1 MPSQPYNPTAL
12 KKEIAAHSDTLL
24 DIDTQL
30 KQVIEQFEGSNRSAL
45 VLRCNFI
52 LSQCETH
59 LSSLNDIHALIQQ
72 DPELRLSD
80 LLLTQQTALYREYA
94 AITRGLLET
103 LRANQAAEQ
112 TVKETQ
118 RQLEA
123 RLLQIRLDRKKVNHG
138 R

>member
-1 MPSQPYNPTAL
+1 MPSQPYHPAAV
-12 KKEIAAHSDTLL
+12 KKEIAAHSDYLL
-24 DIDTQL
+24 DIDSQL
-30 KQVIEQFEGSNRSAL
+30 RQVIDRFEGKNRSPL

-59 LSSLNDIHALIQQ
+59 LAALNDIHTLIQA

-80 LLLTQQTALYREYA
+80 LLLTQQSALYREYA

-118 RQLEA
+118 RELEA

-138 R
+138 Q